1 MRSHNTG
8 TIQTAFNTWIKP
20 HWKMLTNASSLVGTM
35 AVNSILGF
43 VYWWIA
49 ARFFPQSSVGLAS
62 AVISSMMLLGTVS
75 MLGLGTL
82 LMGELPRQPEKRAPL
97 ITTALLVACTAGLV
111 LGMLYA
117 IITPLI
123 SPELGILASSPVIVL
138 LFALGVS
145 MKSVTLVLDQALIG
159 LLRGEG
165 QLWRNIVFSVSK
177 LGILALIGIVLH
189 VQGGLSIYATWMV
202 GLIISLAALLRPV
215 MIANLRNGTY
225 VPEWG
230 LLRGLGRS
238 ALSHHT
244 LNLSLQAPGLI
255 LPILVTAILST
266 SLNASFYVAWMITA
280 FVFILPGSLAMVLY
294 AVGAAQPHE
303 TVKKIRLTLI
313 LSVLAVGGAN
323 LVFQV
328 AGDWI
333 LALFGASYVEQ
344 AGLCLRILAL
354 SIFPTIVRSNYI
366 AIHQIHN
373 RVFHAVPMVAAG
385 GAFSLVMAAI
395 GASTYG
401 LVGLSVGW
409 TIGLCT
415 EAVIMSP
422 VVYRAATGRPI
433 FRQQNET
440 VAADSGLT
448 GSERLTE
455 EALRG

>member
-1 MRSHNTG
+1 MQSSTTR
-8 TIQTAFNTWIKP
+8 TIHTVLNTWIKP

-35 AVNSILGF
+35 AVNSGLGF

-49 ARFFPQSSVGLAS
+49 ARFFSQSSVGLAS

-82 LMGELPRQPEKRAPL
+82 LMGELPRRPEKRAPL
-97 ITTALLVACTAGLV
+97 LTTALLVSCTAGLV
-111 LGMLYA
+111 LGLLYA
-117 IITPLI
+117 VITPLL

-159 LLRGEG
+159 LLRGES
-165 QLWRNIVFSVSK
+165 QLWRNTVFSVSK
-177 LGILALIGIVLH
+177 LGILVLIGVVLH
-189 VQGGLSIYATWMV
+189 LQGGLSIYATWMV
-202 GLIISLAALLRPV
+202 GLIISLAALLRPS
-215 MIANLRNGTY
+215 MIVNIRNRAY
-225 VPEWG
+225 RPEWG
-230 LLRGLGRS
+230 LLRGLSRS

-255 LPILVTAILST
+255 LPIIVTAILST
-266 SLNASFYVAWMITA
+266 RLNASFYVAWMITA

-303 TVKKIRLTLI
+303 VVKKIRLTLI

-323 LVFQV
+323 LVFQI
-328 AGDWI
+328 AGDSI

-373 RVFHAVPMVAAG
+373 RVFHAVPFVAAG
-385 GAFSLVMAAI
+385 GAFSLILAAI

-409 TIGLCT
+409 TVGLCT
-415 EAVIMSP
+415 EALLMSP

-433 FRQQNET
+433 FAQQNSMPSAT
-440 VAADSGLT
+440 SGLT
-448 GSERLTE
+448 GGERLTE
-455 EALRG
+455 EALQG